1 MNDRIQ
7 DVLRLLRNMRPSSK
21 DLVKIKVLMACYDG
35 WKSTHDIR
43 KIAKLGLQ
51 VELRLNGL
59 MMGDLLECE
68 RCKLLTNTGRY
79 YKRNE
84 YRTTKKGVA
93 YIAALMK
100 GDNNG

>member
-1 MNDRIQ
+1 MSDEINK
-7 DVLRLLRNMRPSSK
+7 VLNMLRNMRPSSK

-59 MMGDLLECE
+59 MMDDLLECE
-68 RCKLLTNTGRY
+68 RFKLLTATEKY

-84 YRTTKKGVA
+84 YRTTKKGVE
-93 YIAALMK
+93 YLTRLMK
-100 GDNNG
+100 

>member
-1 MNDRIQ
+1 MSDEINK
-7 DVLRLLRNMRPSSK
+7 VLNILRNMRPSSK

-43 KIAKLGLQ
+43 KITKLGLQ

-59 MMGDLLECE
+59 MMDDLLECE
-68 RCKLLTNTGRY
+68 RFKLLTATEKY

-93 YIAALMK
+93 YITALMK
-100 GDNNG
+100 

>member
-1 MNDRIQ
+1 M
-7 DVLRLLRNMRPSSK
+7 
-21 DLVKIKVLMACYDG
+21 KIKVLMACYDG

-43 KIAKLGLQ
+43 KITNLGLQ

-59 MMGDLLECE
+59 MMDDLLECE
-68 RCKLLTNTGRY
+68 RFKLLTATEKY

-93 YIAALMK
+93 YITALMK
-100 GDNNG
+100 

>member
-1 MNDRIQ
+1 MSNEIKK
-7 DVLRLLRNMRPSSK
+7 VLNILRNMRPSSK

-43 KIAKLGLQ
+43 KITKLGLQ

-59 MMGDLLECE
+59 MMDDLLECE

-84 YRTTKKGVA
+84 YRTTKQGA
-93 YIAALMK
+93 QYIASLMK
-100 GDNNG
+100 